1 MTNTTELKEVAES
14 VAFWLD
20 PANAEA
26 RKELRERN
34 EALSMW
40 LDKVE
45 AMVQQ
50 KLAEIEA
57 QEEVRAKV

>member
-26 RKELRERN
+26 RKELEQRRPEFGMW
-34 EALSMW
+34 LSMVQK
-40 LDKVE
+40 KVQE
-45 AMVQQ
+45 
-50 KLAEIEA
+50 KLAEREA
-57 QEEVRAKV
+57 QEVAAKV